1 MAKYVQLMSLERHLI
16 DMGFN
21 RESNFTQEYFGL
33 LKKKSLISKFNALAT
48 TLFGE
53 YFDVD

>member
-1 MAKYVQLMSLERHLI
+1 MAKYVQLMSLEKHLI

-21 RESNFTQEYFGL
+21 REANFTQEYFGL
-33 LKKKSLISKFNALAT
+33 LKKKSLVSKFNALAT

-53 YFDVD
+53 YFDTD